1 MSVSSSALKI
11 GISRV
16 YRVRRNTTKVEEQD
30 ALNIK
35 NLRGNTE
42 RELQSIN
49 MIKYLPVSE
58 ATQTAIREA
67 TDADATLRLL
77 KTIIRQGWP
86 ATKEVSENIRDYFS
100 FREELPIQNVL
111 VFKRE
116 RLVIPT
122 SMRDNMLAK
131 IHASHIGIQG

>member
-1 MSVSSSALKI
+1 
-11 GISRV
+11 
-16 YRVRRNTTKVEEQD
+16 
-30 ALNIK
+30 
-35 NLRGNTE
+35 
-42 RELQSIN
+42 

-111 VFKRE
+111 VFKGE

-122 SMRDNMLAK
+122 SMRDYV
-131 IHASHIGIQG
+131 S

>member
-1 MSVSSSALKI
+1 
-11 GISRV
+11 
-16 YRVRRNTTKVEEQD
+16 
-30 ALNIK
+30 
-35 NLRGNTE
+35 
-42 RELQSIN
+42 

-100 FREELPIQNVL
+100 FRKELPIQNVL
-111 VFKRE
+111 VFKGE

-122 SMRDNMLAK
+122 SMRDNVLAK

>member
-1 MSVSSSALKI
+1 
-11 GISRV
+11 
-16 YRVRRNTTKVEEQD
+16 
-30 ALNIK
+30 
-35 NLRGNTE
+35 
-42 RELQSIN
+42 

-111 VFKRE
+111 VFKGE

>member
-11 GISRV
+11 GISRA
-16 YRVRRNTTKVEEQD
+16 YLVRRNTTKVEEQD
-30 ALNIK
+30 VLNIE

-58 ATQTAIREA
+58 AMQTAIREA
-67 TDADATLRLL
+67 TEADATLRLL
-77 KTIIRQGWP
+77 KIIIRKGWP
-86 ATKEVSENIRDYFS
+86 ATKEVSENVRDYFS
-100 FREELPIQNVL
+100 FREELSIQNVL
-111 VFKRE
+111 VFKGE
-116 RLVIPT
+116 RLVIRT